1 MKTKIAAALIA
12 ALTIGTVAVSSTT
25 TAQAHHWH
33 GGGWGWGGAALGF
46 AFGAAAASNY
56 YYAGGCYL
64 SPRYDRFGNVIRYVK
79 VCNY

>member
-1 MKTKIAAALIA
+1 MKSKIAAALVV

-25 TAQAHHWH
+25 QAQAHWH
-33 GGGWGWGGAALGF
+33 GGGWGWGGLGLGL
-46 AFGAAAASNY
+46 AIGAATTYAAD
-56 YYAGGCYL
+56 CFL